1 MYFPL
6 LFNDPTFLLL
16 IPAFILTIYAQN
28 KVQRTFAKF
37 SRVPARSGY
46 SGAQVARALL
56 DNNGL
61 HDVPVEMI
69 QGRLS
74 DHYDPRKRAMRLSPE
89 VYNGRS
95 LAAIGVAAHETG
107 HAIQHSLGYM
117 PLFVRNSIFP
127 IASFGSQLAFPL
139 FFIGFLFTTPFL
151 MDLGIVLF
159 SAAVLFQAV
168 TLPVEFN
175 ASSRALAMLETQ
187 GMLSRGEELD
197 GAGKV
202 LRAAALTYVA
212 AMAVA
217 LLQLVRLLLLRGDRD
232 R

>member
-1 MYFPL
+1 MYLPF

-16 IPAFILTIYAQN
+16 IPAFILAMYAQS

-46 SGAQVARALL
+46 SGAQVARTML

-61 HDVPVEMI
+61 RDVPVEMI
-69 QGRLS
+69 QGHLS
-74 DHYDPRKRAMRLSPE
+74 DHYDPRHRVMRLSPE

-95 LAAIGVAAHETG
+95 LAALGVAAHETG
-107 HAIQHSLGYM
+107 HAVQHSLGYV
-117 PLFVRNSIFP
+117 PLLVRNSIFP
-127 IASFGSQLAFPL
+127 VANLGSTLAFPL
-139 FFIGFLFTTPFL
+139 FVLGLFMTLPFL
-151 MDLGIVLF
+151 MDLGIVMF
-159 SAAVLFQAV
+159 SAAVFFQAV

-187 GMLSRGEELD
+187 GILSRGEELE